1 MDSIKS
7 KRVPREKANNN
18 SGKKTRGIRTRI
30 ARAWKVLGPG
40 MITGA
45 SDDDP
50 SGIATYSQA
59 GAGFGLST
67 LWTALITFPLM
78 ASIQEMCA
86 RIGVITSKGLS
97 GVLREHYPRK
107 LGVAMMVFSFP
118 AIVLNIGADIEGMG
132 AVAHM
137 LLPAVPVF
145 AFELIFTA
153 MILFGVIR
161 WPYQKVA
168 GILKWLCLVLLLYL
182 LIPFLVH
189 VSWGQV
195 LRHTVVPTIRM
206 DKDFFEIL
214 VAILGTTIS
223 PYLFFWQATMEAED
237 VATAR
242 RRKRVVIDRRFMEKM
257 EADVYSGMLFSNV
270 VMFFI
275 ILTTGVVLYNAG
287 MHKIDTVE
295 QAARALEPLAGK
307 LTYALFAI
315 GVIGT
320 GFLAIP
326 VLGGSL
332 SYIVAETFNWRQGLD
347 KKFNEA
353 PAFYVTMTF
362 ALMAGLCL
370 DFLHISPIQA
380 LLYTAILY
388 GLTSP
393 VMIVLV
399 MHICNNP
406 KIMGVQVNKR
416 GSNILGVLAL
426 ILMTASAAALI
437 WFQFH

>member
-1 MDSIKS
+1 MNKFTSIK
-7 KRVPREKANNN
+7 V
-18 SGKKTRGIRTRI
+18 RI
-30 ARAWKVLGPG
+30 AKAWKVLGPG

-59 GAGFGLST
+59 GAAFGLST
-67 LWTALITFPLM
+67 LWSALITFPLM

-86 RIGVITSKGLS
+86 RIGVVTSKGLS

-107 LGVAMMVFSFP
+107 LGFAMMVFSFP
-118 AIVLNIGADIEGMG
+118 AIILNIGADIEGMG

-145 AFELIFTA
+145 TFEIVFTGL
-153 MILFGVIR
+153 ILFGVIQ

-182 LIPFLVH
+182 FIPFLVH
-189 VSWGQV
+189 VKWGQV
-195 LRHTVVPTIRM
+195 LRHTLIPTIRM

-237 VATAR
+237 ISNTRSR
-242 RRKRVVIDRRFMEKM
+242 RRLVIDRRFMEKM
-257 EADVYSGMLFSNV
+257 EKDVYAGMLFSNL

-275 ILTTGVVLYNAG
+275 ILTTGVVLFGAG
-287 MHKIDTVE
+287 QHKIETVE
-295 QAARALEPLAGK
+295 QAASALEPLAGK
-307 LTYALFAI
+307 MAYALFAI

-347 KKFNEA
+347 KKFNQA
-353 PAFYVTMTF
+353 PGFYITLVF
-362 ALMAGLCL
+362 SLLAGLCL
-370 DFLHISPIQA
+370 DFFHISAIQA

-388 GLTSP
+388 GLTAP
-393 VMIVLV
+393 VMIILV

-406 KIMGVQVNKR
+406 KIMGPEVNKR
-416 GSNILGVLAL
+416 GSNILGGLAL
-426 ILMTASAAALI
+426 VLMTLSAVALI
-437 WFQFH
+437 WFQFS

>member
-1 MDSIKS
+1 MKRQS
-7 KRVPREKANNN
+7 KIRV
-18 SGKKTRGIRTRI
+18 RI
-30 ARAWKVLGPG
+30 AKAWKVLGPG

-86 RIGVITSKGLS
+86 RIGVVTRKGLS
-97 GVLREHYPRK
+97 GVLREHYSRK

-137 LLPAVPVF
+137 LAPAVPVF

-189 VSWGQV
+189 VEWGKV
-195 LRHTVVPTIRM
+195 LQHTFVPTIRM

-242 RRKRVVIDRRFMEKM
+242 RRRRLVIDRRFMEKM

-275 ILTTGVVLYNAG
+275 ILTTGVVLYNG
-287 MHKIDTVE
+287 GIHKIDTVE
-295 QAARALEPLAGK
+295 QAAKALEPLAGK

-332 SYIVAETFNWRQGLD
+332 SYIVAETFNWSQGLD

-362 ALMAGLCL
+362 ALLAGLCL
-370 DFLHISPIQA
+370 DFLHISAIDA

-388 GLTSP
+388 GLTAP

-406 KIMGVQVNKR
+406 KIMGEQVNKK
-416 GSNILGVLAL
+416 GSNILGALAL
-426 ILMTASAAALI
+426 ILMTASAIALI

>member
-1 MDSIKS
+1 M
-7 KRVPREKANNN
+7 
-18 SGKKTRGIRTRI
+18 KKITALKVRM
-30 ARAWKVLGPG
+30 AKVWKVFGPG

-59 GAGFGLST
+59 GAAFGLST

-86 RIGVITSKGLS
+86 RIGVVTSKGLS
-97 GVLREHYPRK
+97 GVLRQHYPRK
-107 LGVAMMVFSFP
+107 LGFAMMVFSFP

-137 LLPAVPVF
+137 LLPPVPVF
-145 AFELIFTA
+145 AFEILFTGL
-153 MILFGVIR
+153 ILFGVIR
-161 WPYQKVA
+161 WPYQKLA
-168 GILKWLCLVLLLYL
+168 GVLKWLCLMLLLYL
-182 LIPFLVH
+182 VIPFLVH
-189 VSWGQV
+189 VQWGQV
-195 LRHTVVPTIRM
+195 LRHTLVPTIRM

-237 VATAR
+237 VNNAR
-242 RRKRVVIDRRFMEKM
+242 LHRRVVIDRRFMERM
-257 EADVYSGMLFSNV
+257 EEDVFGGMFFSNL

-275 ILTTGVVLYNAG
+275 ILTTGVVLFGAG
-287 MHKIDTVE
+287 QHKIETVE
-295 QAARALEPLAGK
+295 QAAGALEPLAGK
-307 LTYALFAI
+307 MAYAFFAI

-353 PAFYVTMTF
+353 PGFYITLVF
-362 ALMAGLCL
+362 SLLAGLCL
-370 DFLHISPIQA
+370 DFFHISAIKA

-388 GLTSP
+388 GVTAP

-406 KIMGVQVNKR
+406 KIMGQAVNKR
-416 GSNILGVLAL
+416 GSNILGGFAL
-426 ILMTASAAALI
+426 VLMTFSAVALI
-437 WFQFH
+437 WFTFF

>member
-1 MDSIKS
+1 MNKITSI
-7 KRVPREKANNN
+7 RV
-18 SGKKTRGIRTRI
+18 RI
-30 ARAWKVLGPG
+30 AKAWKVLGPG

-59 GAGFGLST
+59 GAAFGLST

-86 RIGVITSKGLS
+86 RIGVVTSKGLC

-107 LGVAMMVFSFP
+107 LGFAMMVFSFP

-145 AFELIFTA
+145 AFEIFFTA
-153 MILFGVIR
+153 LILFGVIR

-182 LIPFLVH
+182 VIPFLVH
-189 VSWGQV
+189 VQWGQV
-195 LRHTVVPTIRM
+195 FRHTVIPTIHM
-206 DKDFFEIL
+206 DKDFFQIL

-237 VATAR
+237 VTNAR
-242 RRKRVVIDRRFMEKM
+242 SHRRVVIDRRFMEKM
-257 EADVYSGMLFSNV
+257 EKDVYFGMLFSNL

-275 ILTTGVVLYNAG
+275 ILTTGVVLFNAG
-287 MHKIDTVE
+287 QHKIETVE
-295 QAARALEPLAGK
+295 QAASALEPLAGK
-307 LTYALFAI
+307 MTYALFAI

-332 SYIVAETFNWRQGLD
+332 SYIVAETFNWRQGLN
-347 KKFNEA
+347 KRFNQA
-353 PAFYVTMTF
+353 PGFYVTLVF
-362 ALMAGLCL
+362 SLLAGLCL
-370 DFLHISPIQA
+370 DFLRISPIQA

-399 MHICNNP
+399 MHICNSP
-406 KIMGVQVNKR
+406 KIMGKAVNKR
-416 GSNILGVLAL
+416 GSNILGGLAL
-426 ILMTASAAALI
+426 VLMTLSAVALI
-437 WFQFH
+437 WFQFQG

>member
-1 MDSIKS
+1 M
-7 KRVPREKANNN
+7 V
-18 SGKKTRGIRTRI
+18 
-30 ARAWKVLGPG
+30 
-40 MITGA
+40 TGA

-59 GAGFGLST
+59 GAGFGLNT

-86 RIGVITSKGLS
+86 RIGVVTRKGLS

-137 LLPAVPVF
+137 LLPVVPVF
-145 AFELIFTA
+145 AFEVVFTA

-168 GILKWLCLVLLLYL
+168 GILKWLCLVLLVYL

-189 VSWGQV
+189 VEWGKV
-195 LRHTVVPTIRM
+195 LRHTMVPTVRM

-214 VAILGTTIS
+214 VALLGTTIS

-237 VATAR
+237 VATAQR
-242 RRKRVVIDRRFMEKM
+242 RRRVVIDRRFMEKI
-257 EADVYSGMLFSNV
+257 EADVYSGMLLSNV

-287 MHKIDTVE
+287 VHKIETVE

-307 LTYALFAI
+307 LNYALFAI

-332 SYIVAETFNWRQGLD
+332 SYIVAETFNWNQGLD

-353 PAFYVTMTF
+353 PAFYVTMAF
-362 ALMAGLCL
+362 SLLAGLGL
-370 DFLHISPIQA
+370 DFLNISAIDA

-388 GLTSP
+388 GLTAP

-406 KIMGVQVNKR
+406 RIMGEQINKK
-416 GSNILGVLAL
+416 GSNILGALAL
-426 ILMTASAAALI
+426 ILMTASAIALI

>member
-1 MDSIKS
+1 M
-7 KRVPREKANNN
+7 
-18 SGKKTRGIRTRI
+18 RI
-30 ARAWKVLGPG
+30 VRAWKVLGPG

-86 RIGVITSKGLS
+86 RIGVVTSKGLS
-97 GVLREHYPRK
+97 GVLREHYPRR

-137 LLPAVPVF
+137 MLPAVPVF

-153 MILFGVIR
+153 MILFCVIR
-161 WPYQKVA
+161 WPYHKLA

-189 VSWGQV
+189 VDWGQV
-195 LRHTVVPTIRM
+195 WRHTVIPTIHM

-237 VATAR
+237 ITNAR
-242 RRKRVVIDRRFMEKM
+242 NHRKRVVIDRRFMEKM
-257 EADVYSGMLFSNV
+257 EADVYFGMLFSNV

-287 MHKIDTVE
+287 VHKINTVE

-307 LTYALFAI
+307 LAYALFAI

-362 ALMAGLCL
+362 ALLAGLCL
-370 DFLHISPIQA
+370 DFFNISPIQA

-388 GLTSP
+388 GLTAP

-406 KIMGVQVNKR
+406 KIMGEQVNRR
-416 GSNILGVLAL
+416 GSNILGVFAL
-426 ILMTASAAALI
+426 VLMTASAIALI